1 VAVIAEPAARSAG
14 QADFRLRLVPPLAA
28 PQDAIEVLVTGGS
41 ARIRAV
47 VPVREAP
54 EMPDT

>member
-1 VAVIAEPAARSAG
+1 VAASGLPE
-14 QADFRLRLVPPLAA
+14 LTEH
-28 PQDAIEVLVTGGS
+28 PQDTIEVLVTGDS

-47 VPVREAP
+47 VPVREAS